1 MGHEAAV
8 ADELHQELRD
18 RLALQRLARRA
29 VTETAFFT
37 INQYFVAGVDPFC
50 LRADESRQPEIDR
63 IPVEEAGERL
73 GDQRRDAEV
82 LQRLRRLLARGARA
96 EVAAADDDVA
106 LAHAGSKGGINIFH
120 AVARDFADVELEV
133 AAGRDRIRVD
143 VVAEDPGL
151 HCSISRGSAMRPATA
166 EAATV

>member
-29 VTETAFFT
+29 ITETSLFT

-50 LRADESRQPEIDR
+50 LRADESRQPEVDR

-82 LQRLRRLLARGARA
+82 LQRLRRLLARRSGAEIA
-96 EVAAADDDVA
+96 TADDDVA
-106 LAHAGSKGGINIFH
+106 FVHTGGKGGIDIFH
-120 AVARDFADVELEV
+120 AVARDFA
-133 AAGRDRIRVD
+133 
-143 VVAEDPGL
+143 
-151 HCSISRGSAMRPATA
+151 
-166 EAATV
+166 